1 VASGWYSKAIVK
13 KVEIGLPYEEDP
25 SIEVALCS
33 TVAVPASDETDLI
46 SYTVGADRLLYFYG
60 GSASSGTDTD
70 FILYINGIE
79 KERRRNAW
87 TERNVFFHV
96 SGKLTTGDSV
106 RITAEHHSTK
116 IHNITASLY
125 CVLYA
130 TDQEIPA

>member
-13 KVEIGLPYEEDP
+13 KVEIGLPYREDP
-25 SIEVALCS
+25 SIEVALCF
-33 TVAVPASDETDLI
+33 TVPVPALVEVDVLN
-46 SYTVGADRLLYFYG
+46 YTVGADRLLYFYG
-60 GSASSGTDTD
+60 GSACSGTDTD
-70 FILYINGIE
+70 FVLYINGVE
-79 KERRRNAW
+79 KERRKNAW
-87 TERNVFFHV
+87 TERNAYFNV
-96 SGKLTTGDSV
+96 SGKLMPGDTV